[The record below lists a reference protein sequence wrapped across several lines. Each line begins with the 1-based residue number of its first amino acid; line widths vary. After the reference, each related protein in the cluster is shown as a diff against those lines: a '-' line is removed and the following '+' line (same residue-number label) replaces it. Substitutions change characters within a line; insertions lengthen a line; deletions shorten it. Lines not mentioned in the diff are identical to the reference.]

1 MKILY
6 HHRTASKDG
15 QAVHIEEMIAALR
28 ADGHEVCVVGPSSGE
43 HGKMGGGVSW
53 VHRLKAELPKAIYEI
68 LELAY
73 SLHAYR
79 KLKAAARHFKPD
91 IIYERYNLYL
101 LAGSMLKNRLG
112 IPLFLE
118 VNSPLVFE
126 RSQHGGGLAL
136 PWLAKW
142 AEGTAW
148 RAADYVLPVT
158 RVLAGYIMEYGV
170 PEKRISVIPNGIN
183 KAHFA
188 QAPDPEYAKGKL
200 GLQNKL
206 VLGFTGFV
214 RDWHGVDRIIEWMA
228 SPDAP
233 ENIHLLVVGD
243 GPARSSLEIQA
254 ISLKIGDKVTFTGVV
269 HRDSVP
275 AYVAAFDIA
284 LQPAV
289 TSYASPLK
297 LIEYMVL
304 GKAIIAPRTPNLLE
318 ILTNG
323 VNAALFDETCPS
335 SLTETLTRLCRDTH
349 FRQQLSVAT
358 RESIDRFQLTWT
370 GNARRIIDLADKR
383 ISEKNMAERI

>member
-28 ADGHEVCVVGPSSGE
+28 ADGHDVCVVGPSNGE
-43 HGKMGGGVSW
+43 HEEMGGGVSW

-101 LAGSMLKNRLG
+101 LAGSLLKKRLG

-126 RSQHGGGLAL
+126 RSQHSGGLAL

-183 KAHFA
+183 EAHFA

-206 VLGFTGFV
+206 ILGFTGFI

-228 SPDAP
+228 TTDAP
-233 ENIHLLVVGD
+233 KNIHLLVVGD
-243 GPARSSLEIQA
+243 GPARSSLETQA
-254 ISLKIGDKVTFTGVV
+254 ISLNISDKVTFTGVV

-275 AYVAAFDIA
+275 AYIAAFDIA

-297 LIEYMVL
+297 LFEYMVL

-318 ILTNG
+318 ILTDG
-323 VNAALFDETCPS
+323 ENAALFDETSPG
-335 SLTETLTRLCRDTH
+335 SLPETLTRLCRDTH
-349 FRQQLSVAT
+349 LRQQLSVAT
-358 RESIDRFQLTWT
+358 RESIDRLQLTWT
-370 GNARRIIDLADKR
+370 GNARRIIGLADKR
-383 ISEKNMAERI
+383 ISETNTVESI